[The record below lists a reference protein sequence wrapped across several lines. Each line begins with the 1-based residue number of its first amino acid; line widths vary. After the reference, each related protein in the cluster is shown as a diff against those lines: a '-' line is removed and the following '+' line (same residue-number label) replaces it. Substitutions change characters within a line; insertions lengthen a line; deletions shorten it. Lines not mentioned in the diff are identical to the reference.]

1 MMETINEVSEIHRWK
16 SGDGEPQ
23 ANRLSDRAY
32 HSEPALDPTGAVPVY
47 SVVKWFN
54 PIRGF
59 GFVVL
64 SDGSGEAF
72 LHRNILAQSGIDAVE
87 PCAVLKVR
95 VMQGDPRPKIVEVLS
110 VDNSA
115 VTPTSRYQKA
125 RPGQRTTPEA
135 GTVSLWRADKGYG
148 FIARD
153 GGGSD
158 AFFHVSWLNRQ
169 RVFRLSEGQRVV
181 MDVVERLEGPKAK
194 NIRLVLP
201 ASRLENQ
208 SNE

>member
-1 MMETINEVSEIHRWK
+1 MMETINAVSEIRRWN

-23 ANRLSDRAY
+23 ANRSSDRAY
-32 HSEPALDPTGAVPVY
+32 HSEPPLDATGAVPVY

-153 GGGSD
+153 GGGRRI
-158 AFFHVSWLNRQ
+158 F
-169 RVFRLSEGQRVV
+169 
-181 MDVVERLEGPKAK
+181 
-194 NIRLVLP
+194 
-201 ASRLENQ
+201 SRLLAKPAEGFPPFRR
-208 SNE
+208 STRRHGRSREAERAKSYEHPSDITCVAARG

>member
-1 MMETINEVSEIHRWK
+1 METINTVSEIHCWN

-23 ANRLSDRAY
+23 ANGLSDSAY
-32 HSEPALDPTGAVPVY
+32 YSEPGLDATDAVPVY

-54 PIRGF
+54 PKRGF

-72 LHRNILAQSGIDAVE
+72 LHRKILAQFGIDTVK

-95 VMQGDPRPKIVEVLS
+95 VMRGNSGLKIVEVLS
-110 VDNSA
+110 VDSSA
-115 VTPTSRYQKA
+115 VAPTSRYQKA

-158 AFFHVSWLNRQ
+158 AFFRVSWLKRQ

-181 MDVVERLEGPKAK
+181 MDVVERGPEAT
-194 NIRLVLP
+194 NIRLMLP
-201 ASRLENQ
+201 TSRQEDQ

>member
-1 MMETINEVSEIHRWK
+1 METINTVSEIHCWN

-23 ANRLSDRAY
+23 ASDRAY
-32 HSEPALDPTGAVPVY
+32 HSEPGLDATDAVPVY

-54 PIRGF
+54 PKRGF

-72 LHRNILAQSGIDAVE
+72 LHRNLLAQFGIDTVK

-95 VMQGDPRPKIVEVLS
+95 VMRGDPGPKIVEVLS
-110 VDNSA
+110 VDSSA
-115 VTPTSRYQKA
+115 VAPTSRYQKA

-153 GGGSD
+153 GG
-158 AFFHVSWLNRQ
+158 WQ
-169 RVFRLSEGQRVV
+169 
-181 MDVVERLEGPKAK
+181 
-194 NIRLVLP
+194 
-201 ASRLENQ
+201 
-208 SNE
+208 